1 MQTAFRVTDRGLVIT
16 ALAGVT
22 LLAWA
27 YLVPASL
34 DMYGSMDGL
43 SRWMME
49 ATWDGRYLLLMF
61 GMWSVMMVGMML
73 PSALPTILIYTRALS
88 RDDRQSRRRVLRTYS
103 FAAGYLAAWTGFSA
117 AATLLQWRLAEGALV
132 SPMMVSASQW
142 LGGALL
148 LVAGIY
154 QWTPLKSRCLAGCR
168 SPLAVL
174 VESFRPGM
182 TGAFRTGLRHG
193 LTCVG
198 CCWALMLLLFVGGVM
213 NLLWIVAISA
223 FVLLEKLA
231 PYGVQGGKL
240 SGIALG
246 IAGVWV
252 LTESWYS

>member
-1 MQTAFRVTDRGLVIT
+1 MQSAFRLTDRGLVIA

-22 LLAWA
+22 VLAWA

-43 SRWMME
+43 SAWMME

-73 PSALPTILIYTRALS
+73 PSALPTILLYTRALRSDAPHS
-88 RDDRQSRRRVLRTYS
+88 RASVLRSYS

-117 AATLLQWRLAEGALV
+117 SATLLQWRLAEAALV
-132 SPMMVSASQW
+132 SPMMVSGSPW
-142 LGGALL
+142 LGGAIL

-154 QWTPLKSRCLAGCR
+154 QWTPLKSRCLDGCR

-174 VESFRPGM
+174 VENFRPGM
-182 TGAFRTGLRHG
+182 PGAFRTGLRHG
-193 LTCVG
+193 LYCVG

-231 PYGVQGGKL
+231 PCGVQGGRL

-252 LTESWYS
+252 LTQAWHS